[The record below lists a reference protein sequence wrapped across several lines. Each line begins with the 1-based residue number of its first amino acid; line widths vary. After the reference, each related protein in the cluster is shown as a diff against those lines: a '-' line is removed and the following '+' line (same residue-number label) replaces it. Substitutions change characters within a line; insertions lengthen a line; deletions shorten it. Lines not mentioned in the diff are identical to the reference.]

1 MEKFTIPQLKF
12 IVKKYNLNSKIP
24 LSFITKD
31 KLIEL
36 IKEHFEI
43 EYDEASNTVEI
54 TRIQTKQNILKE
66 GKEWENKKEG
76 GNRLYGLGKELLE
89 HPLPNIKKF
98 VRFYNLHNLIKGYS
112 KMNKET
118 LIDEILKGN
127 SIDLDS
133 WYKLR

>member
-43 EYDEASNTVEI
+43 EYDEESNTVKI
-54 TRIQTKQNILKE
+54 TRNSNKTKYFK
-66 GKEWENKKEG
+66 
-76 GNRLYGLGKELLE
+76 R
-89 HPLPNIKKF
+89 
-98 VRFYNLHNLIKGYS
+98 R
-112 KMNKET
+112 
-118 LIDEILKGN
+118 
-127 SIDLDS
+127 
-133 WYKLR
+133 